1 MSEFQHLP
9 GDLID
14 LVKRPI
20 LTEKATI
27 LMELNQFTFDVDRKA
42 TKPMIKQAIELLF
55 PVKVKSVNTHI
66 PPRKRRRVGK
76 FVGFKTGYKR
86 AIITLEDGEPL
97 RKVLFPEV

>member
-1 MSEFQHLP
+1 MEYNP

-20 LTEKATI
+20 VTEKATM

-55 PVKVKSVNTHI
+55 PVKVKAVNTHI

-76 FVGFKTGYKR
+76 FVGYKPGYKR
-86 AIITLEDGEPL
+86 AIITLVDGDPL
-97 RKVLFPEV
+97 RKVLFPDV

>member
-1 MSEFQHLP
+1 MEYNP

-20 LTEKATI
+20 VTEKATM

-55 PVKVKSVNTHI
+55 PVKVKAVNTHI

-76 FVGFKTGYKR
+76 FIGYKPGYKR
-86 AIITLEDGEPL
+86 AIITLVDGDPL
-97 RKVLFPEV
+97 RKVLFPDV

>member
-1 MSEFQHLP
+1 MTEHNT

-20 LTEKATI
+20 VTEKATR

-55 PVKVKSVNTHI
+55 PVKVKAVNTHI

-76 FVGFKTGYKR
+76 FVGYKPGYKR